1 MDNQTIPSCKSL
13 HTRRADRAALSR
25 RRRRKRVGAGWLNA
39 EDSAALN
46 RMIPT
51 NWAATGITS
60 WVRLDDEFA
69 VCRQDAG
76 PCRTDGGVSWQC
88 CEEQIL

>member
-1 MDNQTIPSCKSL
+1 M
-13 HTRRADRAALSR
+13 HTRRADRAALS